1 MVWKNYMA
9 DSMAR
14 AYEALNRELERED
27 MLLSAAEMHGMVSGL
42 VASAAPLKTNEWQ
55 GLLADLANEGQPFNS
70 TMKRILSDLN
80 TMIAEELADPELG
93 FQLLLPGDEEPL
105 NERLKA
111 LTGWVQSFLVGFGVN
126 QQNLAQA
133 SDDLREA
140 IQDMAEIARLSD
152 DVDANEEGERAFYE
166 VTEYVRIT
174 AIMCFNELASVK
186 ASPDTTPKTLH

>member
-1 MVWKNYMA
+1 MA
-9 DSMAR
+9 DSTAR
-14 AYEALNRELERED
+14 AFDALNLELERED
-27 MLLSAAEMHGMVSGL
+27 MLLSAAEMHGMVSGII
-42 VASAAPLKTNEWQ
+42 ASGAPLVTSEWQ
-55 GLLADLANEGQPFNS
+55 ALLADLANEGQAFSPS
-70 TMKRILSDLN
+70 MKRLLADMN
-80 TMIAEELADPELG
+80 EMIASDLADPELG

-111 LTGWVQSFLVGFGVN
+111 LTDWVQSFLVGFGVN
-126 QQNLAQA
+126 QQNLTEA

-174 AIMCFNELASVK
+174 AIMCFNELASVATT
-186 ASPDTTPKTLH
+186 ASNVAPKTLH